1 MLTKRPRTPRF
12 DRRLSLYYGG
22 RYKMNRLSLYYGGR
36 YKTNRLSLYYGGRY
50 KMNRLPAL
58 FEDCRGITVDVIK

>member
-1 MLTKRPRTPRF
+1 
-12 DRRLSLYYGG
+12 
-22 RYKMNRLSLYYGGR
+22 MNRLSLYYGGR

-58 FEDCRGITVDVIK
+58 FEDCRGIMVDVIK